1 MFIAAQHIRVRHF
14 REVLMDIVRL
24 LAERIRAMGF
34 EPDSVENWSML
45 KNEDDLKHFTAFF

>member
-45 KNEDDLKHFTAFF
+45 KN